1 MRKTRLKN
9 KFFQRDI
16 LDVAPELLGKFL
28 VRKFED
34 GSIIKLEINEIE
46 IYRGEEDLASH
57 ASKGRTNRTEVMYKS
72 GGLIYVYLI
81 YGIYWMI
88 NIVTEQNNIPQAI
101 LIRGAGK
108 YDGPGKL
115 SQFLKIDKSFYGE
128 DLETSERIWIE
139 GEKKTIVFVSTT
151 RIGIDYAGDYWKNK
165 NWRYLLKK

>member
-88 NIVTEQNNIPQAI
+88 NIVTEQNNNPQAI

>member
-151 RIGIDYAGDYWKNK
+151 RIGIDYAGEYWKNK